1 MRLEKMKIKSGFVFF
16 WTTKDYMSNW
26 HLSPFTIDAVSFN
39 CAEQWMM
46 YAKAMLFGDKVIAKQ
61 ILAEPIPREQKA
73 LGRKVKGFV
82 SEVWDQECFAIMVKG
97 CLQKF
102 LQNPHLKEQLLAT
115 DDLILVEASPHDTIW
130 GIGMDENHP
139 DATNPDKWLGQNLLG
154 LVLMEVRRLL
164 REQHSG

>member
-1 MRLEKMKIKSGFVFF
+1 MKIKSGFVFF

-26 HLSPFTIDAVSFN
+26 HLSPFTIDGVSFN

-46 YAKAMLFGDKVIAKQ
+46 YAKAMLFGDTVIAKQ
-61 ILAEPIPREQKA
+61 ILAEPVPREQKA

-115 DDLILVEASPHDTIW
+115 DDLILVEASPMIRFGVSVWMKTIQTPLIQINGW
-130 GIGMDENHP
+130 
-139 DATNPDKWLGQNLLG
+139 
-154 LVLMEVRRLL
+154 VRICWDLY
-164 REQHSG
+164 

>member
-1 MRLEKMKIKSGFVFF
+1 MKIKSGFAFF

-26 HLSPFTIDAVSFN
+26 HISPFTIDGILFN

-46 YAKAMLFGDKVIAKQ
+46 YAKAMLFGDTVIAKEV
-61 ILAEPIPREQKA
+61 LAEPIPRNQKA

-82 SEVWDQECFAIMVKG
+82 SEVWEKECIAIMVKG

-102 LQNPHLKEQLLAT
+102 LQNQHLKEQLLST

-130 GIGMDENHP
+130 GIGLDEDYP
-139 DATNPDKWLGQNLLG
+139 DAVIPENWLGTNWLG
-154 LVLMEVRRLL
+154 IVLMEVRRVI
-164 REQHSG
+164 REQH